1 MFQISVLF
9 VRRQRSWIL
18 SDSRGRRMR
27 KIFTNSSLE
36 KPCLH
41 LSDVWDLFSTSNSY
55 RTFALVSFQSMQ
67 VR

>member
-18 SDSRGRRMR
+18 SDYRGFRMR

-41 LSDVWDLFSTSNSY
+41 LSKCGIYFPHQTPS

>member
-18 SDSRGRRMR
+18 SDSRGCRVR
-27 KIFTNSSLE
+27 KTFTNISLE

-41 LSDVWDLFSTSNSY
+41 LSECGIDFPHQTPIEHL
-55 RTFALVSFQSMQ
+55 L
-67 VR
+67 

>member
-27 KIFTNSSLE
+27 KIFTNSSLK

-41 LSDVWDLFSTSNSY
+41 LSECGIYFPHQTPIEHL
-55 RTFALVSFQSMQ
+55 L
-67 VR
+67 